1 MVAEVVALD
10 DRRPHLSVATPGAVH
25 VVPVATVR
33 RIAEGGLPLDALPEA
48 VIRAL
53 LGDALVQL
61 MAMPIRRP
69 WLDGKPPQE

>member
-10 DRRPHLSVATPGAVH
+10 DRRPHLSVVTPEAVH
-25 VVPVATVR
+25 VVPVVTVQ
-33 RIAEGGLPLDALPEA
+33 RIAEGAMPLDALPEA

-61 MAMPIRRP
+61 MDKSLRRP
-69 WLDGKPPQE
+69 WLDGE